1 MLNDLTLC
9 ALAHRMRAM
18 DNKVLDRLI
27 RLRQNTELANIYDV
41 ELGNVPALRAYDSVE
56 VHIVL
61 YPFSRQITS
70 DRYRLNPFEEY
81 AEDIS
86 TRRRSLYTRVP
97 RPASS
102 LFGIFLGI
110 VIVLAFL
117 VIKPSEVSSLQ
128 SIVAIL
134 GAYFIGKDL
143 WHDIE
148 GLFVNLSKNWR
159 LRYQTDYYA
168 YQVEKNTTLTN
179 YSALAREQR
188 YGKASLLPERMEFI
202 SNANSKTARLKFS
215 RADLNNFQQEIAH
228 VLAIRLDAAQADELE
243 KAGYMFSIKISLN
256 RRVLFFRYAQEFFQS
271 LNAGQRGCLNFR
283 NQWTDDAAL
292 ARDAMFFGH
301 LRYLTGQ
308 RIVPAVQIVSADPPS
323 A

>member
-1 MLNDLTLC
+1 
-9 ALAHRMRAM
+9 M
-18 DNKVLDRLI
+18 DNRALDQLV
-27 RLRQNTELANIYDV
+27 RLRQNSELPNIYDV
-41 ELGNVPALRAYDSVE
+41 ELANIPLLRAYDSVE
-56 VHIVL
+56 VHLVL

-70 DRYRLNPFEEY
+70 DAYRFNPFEEY

-110 VIVLAFL
+110 FIIGVFL
-117 VIKPSEVSSLQ
+117 VVKPSEVASLQ
-128 SIVAIL
+128 SFVAIL

-148 GLFVNLSKNWR
+148 ALLVNLSKNWR
-159 LRYQTDYYA
+159 VRYQTDYYA

-215 RADLNNFQQEIAH
+215 RTDLRAFQH
-228 VLAIRLDAAQADELE
+228 DAAHICAMRFDASVANELE
-243 KAGYMFSIKISLN
+243 NAGYMLSVKISLN
-256 RRVLFFRYAQEFFQS
+256 RRAFFVRASREFFQS
-271 LNAGQRGCLNFR
+271 LNAGQRGCLNFH
-283 NQWTDDAAL
+283 NEWMNDAAL
-292 ARDAMFFGH
+292 ARDAYFLGNV
-301 LRYLTGQ
+301 RYLAAQ
-308 RIVPAVQIVSADPPS
+308 RLVPAIRIISAQDP
-323 A
+323 AARA